1 MKKMVYA
8 VVLLLSIAQVNAQN
22 FSPKQQ
28 LRLDRWGLNHTYLL
42 EQNEANERLLRKILV
57 KDGQRKNNLL
67 LGAGFTGLGLL
78 TFGVGNL
85 IANGG
90 SCGEDEFCE
99 NMGGAFLGIP
109 IIVLGILEVGV
120 WVPLFATSFLKKRK
134 RNKMIR
140 ELQAQ
145 YPNPPEFMLFDSN

>member
-8 VVLLLSIAQVNAQN
+8 AMLLVNIAQITAQN
-22 FSPKQQ
+22 FSPKQK

-42 EQNEANERLLRKILV
+42 EQNDAKERLLRKILV

-67 LGAGFTGLGLL
+67 LGAGLTGLGILSI
-78 TFGVGNL
+78 TVGDF

-90 SCGEDEFCE
+90 PCRDDDFCE
-99 NMGGAFLGIP
+99 NMGNP
-109 IIVLGILEVGV
+109 IIGILIIATGIFEIGV
-120 WVPLFATSFLKKRK
+120 SIPLFATSFLKKRK

-145 YPNPPEFMLFDSN
+145 YPLMPQWE

>member
-8 VVLLLSIAQVNAQN
+8 AMLLVNIAQITAQN
-22 FSPKQQ
+22 FSPKQEQ
-28 LRLDRWGLNHTYLL
+28 KLDRWGLNYTYLL
-42 EQNEANERLLRKILV
+42 EQSDANERLLRKILV
-57 KDGQRKNNLL
+57 KDVQRKNNLL

-85 IANGG
+85 IVNGG

-99 NMGGAFLGIP
+99 NMGRAVIGIP

-120 WVPLFATSFLKKRK
+120 SVPLFATSFLKKRK

-145 YPNPPEFMLFDSN
+145 YPLKPQWE

>member
-1 MKKMVYA
+1 MVFA
-8 VVLLLSIAQVNAQN
+8 AMLLVNIAQITAQI

-28 LRLDRWGLNHTYLL
+28 QRLEHWGLNNAYLL
-42 EQNEANERLLRKILV
+42 EQSEANERLLHKILV

-78 TFGVGNL
+78 IFGVGNL

-90 SCGEDEFCE
+90 SCGDDEFCE
-99 NMGGAFLGIP
+99 NMGHAFLGIP

-120 WVPLFATSFLKKRK
+120 STPLFATSFLKKRK
-134 RNKMIR
+134 RNKMIS

-145 YPNPPEFMLFDSN
+145 YPLMPQAE